1 MMGEYD
7 LATELINRAV
17 PVKEQLG
24 DQEGLVRCYLCL
36 GTIYQKTN
44 RFTAA
49 GEMVDR
55 GIAIADTIQALEH
68 LVQGY
73 NLKREIAVA
82 AGDYLNA
89 YRLAM
94 LHQLYK
100 DSLVDQATTLAAKEI
115 EYRNQSKSLQLE
127 NENLRV
133 QSDLNREIM
142 RKRNALFYSIVGLA
156 LLLAAGLGLVAY
168 FLRRIRQSSQRLE
181 EQNLVITKQ
190 NLKLDQLNR
199 NKDRMM
205 SIIAHDLRGTIGN
218 QLTAVEVLHE
228 LECDGDPGIDRKK
241 LLGNLKH
248 SAGYSLELLENLLH
262 WSRLGEEE
270 SSFHPEEV
278 HLKNLVENGMAI
290 LDESAAMKEVQM
302 KMELDESIVCRV
314 DKIMFETIIRNLIS
328 NAIKFSQPGGRI
340 TVSASQ
346 ADGLIHLKVAD
357 QGIGMDKE
365 QLHKITVNG
374 GYTRRGT
381 ANEKGAGIGLTLVRE
396 FTQLH
401 KGSLHIE
408 SAPGRGSTFEVVI
421 PC

>member
-1 MMGEYD
+1 M
-7 LATELINRAV
+7 
-17 PVKEQLG
+17 
-24 DQEGLVRCYLCL
+24 
-36 GTIYQKTN
+36 
-44 RFTAA
+44 
-49 GEMVDR
+49 
-55 GIAIADTIQALEH
+55 
-68 LVQGY
+68 
-73 NLKREIAVA
+73 
-82 AGDYLNA
+82 
-89 YRLAM
+89 
-94 LHQLYK
+94 
-100 DSLVDQATTLAAKEI
+100 
-115 EYRNQSKSLQLE
+115 
-127 NENLRV
+127 
-133 QSDLNREIM
+133 
-142 RKRNALFYSIVGLA
+142 
-156 LLLAAGLGLVAY
+156 
-168 FLRRIRQSSQRLE
+168 
-181 EQNLVITKQ
+181 
-190 NLKLDQLNR
+190 
-199 NKDRMM
+199 
-205 SIIAHDLRGTIGN
+205 
-218 QLTAVEVLHE
+218 
-228 LECDGDPGIDRKK
+228 
-241 LLGNLKH
+241 LGNLKH

-302 KMELDESIVCRV
+302 NMELDESIICRV

-328 NAIKFSQPGGRI
+328 NTIKFSQPGGRI

-346 ADGLIHLKVAD
+346 EDGLIHLKVAD

-408 SAPGRGSTFEVVI
+408 SAPGQGSTFEVVI